1 MKLSNSLLLLLST
14 TSRSNAFITTT
25 TTSSSRFSSSPRSPM
40 ILFDTTNEVNG
51 AVKDAPIPDAV
62 KTSAGRQVVVDEE
75 EVEVEATPFF
85 EKLVEGIKFRYSLFQ
100 DAKDE
105 GYNFKQSMA
114 CAMAGEYDEGS
125 VKEEIN
131 DIITSHPC
139 VMFTWESSPS
149 CKQAVTAFEK
159 VGADVKNVRLD
170 DPWSD
175 GNPIRAEI
183 GKMVG
188 RSSVPMIF
196 IAGEYVGGYD
206 GGVSEDAPGILGT
219 ISLFGCNQINF
230 PFLLLHSLLL
240 TTYLLYSC
248 LFLPFLFFSF
258 LFAFL
263 LFWLLLLH
271 RNQII

>member
-1 MKLSNSLLLLLST
+1 
-14 TSRSNAFITTT
+14 
-25 TTSSSRFSSSPRSPM
+25 M

-51 AVKDAPIPDAV
+51 AVKDAPILDAV
-62 KTSAGRQVVVDEE
+62 KTSAGRQVMDEE
-75 EVEVEATPFF
+75 EVKVEVEATPFF

-114 CAMAGEYDEGS
+114 CAMAGEYDEES

-219 ISLFGCNQINF
+219 ISLF
-230 PFLLLHSLLL
+230 LM
-240 TTYLLYSC
+240 
-248 LFLPFLFFSF
+248 
-258 LFAFL
+258 
-263 LFWLLLLH
+263 
-271 RNQII
+271 